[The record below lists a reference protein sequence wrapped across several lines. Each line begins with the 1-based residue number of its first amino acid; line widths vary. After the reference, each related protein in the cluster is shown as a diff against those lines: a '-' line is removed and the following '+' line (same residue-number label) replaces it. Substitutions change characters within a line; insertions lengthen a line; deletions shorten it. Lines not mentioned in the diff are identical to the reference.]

1 MELLSKMFLTL
12 LQKKNVTKMKKQKTK
27 KKERKRKRKKK
38 WKRSNVEI
46 VSFSYY
52 QKSTCCKIIG
62 AINLATIKCILN
74 SNKISLLG

>member
-1 MELLSKMFLTL
+1 
-12 LQKKNVTKMKKQKTK
+12 MKKQKTK
-27 KKERKRKRKKK
+27 KKKEKEKRKKN
-38 WKRSNVEI
+38 WKRSNDPLNIVEI